1 MQESFLAAISPGSYL
16 SQEEVR
22 LVQVA
27 RVDPAA
33 FDILYQRYLTP
44 VYRYLCL
51 HTYNDEDASD
61 LTQQVFLQA
70 LQALPK
76 YKERQLPFAAWLFRI
91 AHNLAVDNFRRR
103 RQTLSWDWLP
113 ETLHPFAETDEPET
127 VILERELE
135 REKAVRLRLLF
146 DKLSQ
151 DKQELLALRFAVG
164 FTAREIAVVVG
175 KREEAVQKQLRRIL
189 ETLRQQWKEQTQ

>member
-1 MQESFLAAISPGSYL
+1 MQESFIAVISPGSHL

-22 LVQVA
+22 LVQAA

-51 HTYNDEDASD
+51 HTYSDEDASD

-91 AHNLAVDNFRRR
+91 AHNLAVDHFRRR

-113 ETLHPFAETDEPET
+113 EALHPFAETDDPEA

-135 REKAVRLRLLF
+135 REKLVRLRLLF
-146 DKLSQ
+146 DKLSS

-189 ETLRQQWKEQTQ
+189 ETLRQQWKEQAR